1 LGTPTLSG
9 APGLRH
15 DGVPARSSPE
25 LHAGVTG
32 PTAGPH
38 PDGRGWAVHE
48 RAARSVPEEASKGTK
63 GDLVDRARQLGYA
76 VAADPTQLQQATG
89 LQLGLFANEE
99 GTEADDE
106 TGTGDSVDDGPFPVA
121 GGTAQFV
128 LDWTTTGHTDV
139 PVPVTAEGPGAE
151 TLTGQHPNTS
161 VHEVLART
169 LGIRT

>member
-1 LGTPTLSG
+1 MLQAVQQLDATVAVARRYVAAHPDTL
-9 APGLRH
+9 L
-15 DGVPARSSPE
+15 V
-25 LHAGVTG
+25 VTG
-32 PTAGPH
+32 
-38 PDGRGWAVHE
+38 DHE
-48 RAARSVPEEASKGTK
+48 CG
-63 GDLVDRARQLGYA
+63 
-76 VAADPTQLQQATG
+76 G
-89 LQLGLFANEE
+89 LTVE

-106 TGTGDSVDDGPFPVA
+106 TGTGDSVEDGPFPVA

-151 TLTGQHPNTS
+151 ALTGQHPNTY